1 MNSNAKLANRAPVAL
16 SAAMLLA
23 CVGVVSSVFADD
35 QVRSEIVKFPDLNV
49 STPAG
54 AEALYVRIHSAA
66 RRVCSQTETL
76 LQVSAVACA
85 KKAEAEA
92 IAKFAN
98 VDFHRVED
106 LIWLRRYCSNA
117 AARREPSELPAARHH
132 AAAARPGIH

>member
-49 STPAG
+49 NTPAG

-92 IAKFAN
+92 IAKLG
-98 VDFHRVED
+98 VPQ
-106 LIWLRRYCSNA
+106 LTRYYQMKTGDHTQPLSVS
-117 AARREPSELPAARHH
+117 R
-132 AAAARPGIH
+132 